1 MIEPVE
7 VHVQGQRI
15 RVRGDAAN
23 EPLALDVHVDAEC
36 ETREVNAIFRAAT
49 LGEHRIFGTRE
60 FSSETVSASKPAPRR
75 IYAYSVERFSS
86 TLNFKL

>member
-49 LGEHRIFGTRE
+49 LGEHRIAGTRE
-60 FSSETVSASKPAPRR
+60 FLVGDRIRFETRPTKDLRV
-75 IYAYSVERFSS
+75 FC
-86 TLNFKL
+86 